1 MKQMVAIIVVIAKSL
16 QIYIAKL
23 ELRRF
28 KGKKNDGHMHMYS
41 IICYWNNSTIAI
53 SLKDNSEYELSL
65 TQILPKHWC

>member
-28 KGKKNDGHMHMYS
+28 KGKKRWSYTHVFHN
-41 IICYWNNSTIAI
+41 
-53 SLKDNSEYELSL
+53 LLLE
-65 TQILPKHWC
+65 